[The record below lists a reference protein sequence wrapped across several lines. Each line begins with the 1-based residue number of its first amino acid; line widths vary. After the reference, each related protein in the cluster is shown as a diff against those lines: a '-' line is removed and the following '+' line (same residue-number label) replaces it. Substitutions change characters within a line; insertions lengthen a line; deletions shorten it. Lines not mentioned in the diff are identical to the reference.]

1 MQTKFKAGEEVIHNG
16 EKKTVLVSSKDFST
30 QKISYILADTGK
42 KIPESELSKISKDTV
57 TNETGQKEDLHE
69 QYLELYGK
77 NVPNKYKKNEEWIRE
92 KIEEKVSAPVNIDD
106 MDLDMMIEYIQK
118 NELDIDM
125 EKIESEQD
133 LRNVLKSL

>member
-16 EKKTVLVSSKDFST
+16 EKKTVVVSSKDFST
-30 QKISYILADTGK
+30 QKISYVLSDTSK
-42 KIPESELSKISKDTV
+42 KIPESELSKISKSEV
-57 TNETGQKEDLHE
+57 KESEGKEDLHA

-77 NVPNKYKKNEEWIRE
+77 NVPNKYKKNVDWIRE
-92 KIEEKVSAPVNIDD
+92 KIEEKVSDPVNIDE

-125 EKIESEQD
+125 DKIESEQD